1 MTDDTRQERTRRW
14 RLVLGDAAAEQSPSL
29 SASDAA
35 MDGAL
40 SALYDADG
48 SRKGGLGKSAPSVAR
63 WLGDIRRYFPSTVV
77 QVMQHDAVE
86 RLNLY
91 SLLTEP
97 ELIDSVEPDIEMV
110 TTLMALGRAIPAS
123 SKASARALVRKVVD
137 EVERRIADRTRSAVG
152 AAIDR
157 AARVTRPK
165 FRDID

>member
-1 MTDDTRQERTRRW
+1 
-14 RLVLGDAAAEQSPSL
+14 
-29 SASDAA
+29 
-35 MDGAL
+35 
-40 SALYDADG
+40 
-48 SRKGGLGKSAPSVAR
+48 
-63 WLGDIRRYFPSTVV
+63 
-77 QVMQHDAVE
+77 MQHDAVE